1 MGKRRMADCPAG
13 HTPQPRAV
21 CHTQPKASGYH
32 QASHSAQLFET
43 PENAV
48 KKI

>member
-1 MGKRRMADCPAG
+1 MVQRCMAACPAG
-13 HTPQPRAV
+13 PAPQPRAV

-32 QASHSAQLFET
+32 QASHSVQLFET

-48 KKI
+48 KKT